1 MGSSKSLF
9 AGWALEPRRAA
20 VVLGCLLLLLG
31 LPGGARAE
39 VWVLI
44 DTAGHRLAV
53 YRDHSPLLSIRN
65 IAIGSGGAA
74 LTRTEGD
81 ATTPLGEFRVSRI
94 NRDSRFHVFLGLDY
108 PTLGHAKR
116 AHAAGLIDS
125 ETYDSFEQLLAIN
138 GVPPQNTPL
147 GGNIGIHGIGQ
158 GDPDIHRQ
166 YDWTRGCIAV
176 TNKQIEQLAGLIRV
190 GTRVLIR

>member
-1 MGSSKSLF
+1 VLRASRPALGST
-9 AGWALEPRRAA
+9 RAA
-20 VVLGCLLLLLG
+20 ATFARLGCFALLLAVTG
-31 LPGGARAE
+31 VCSAE

-53 YRDHSPLLSIRN
+53 YRNHSPLLSIRN

-74 LTRTEGD
+74 ATRVEGD

-94 NRDSRFHVFLGLDY
+94 NRESRFHVFLGLDY
-108 PTLGHAKR
+108 PTLAHAKR
-116 AHAAGLIDS
+116 AHTAGLIDTD
-125 ETYDSFEQLLAIN
+125 TYFNFEHLLAMT
-138 GVPPQNTPL
+138 GAPPQNTPL

-166 YDWTRGCIAV
+166 YDWTRGCVAV
-176 TNKQIEQLAGLIRV
+176 TNEQIEQLTRLVRV